1 MEKKAVW
8 ECLIS
13 VLSLFTCASSHVA
26 LCPTAGVVPEPVG
39 QQDQG
44 AEALSHALHLDE
56 VVPEPASEWQ
66 ALANVF

>member
-1 MEKKAVW
+1 M
-8 ECLIS
+8 
-13 VLSLFTCASSHVA
+13 LSLCTCASSHVA
-26 LCPTAGVVPEPVG
+26 ACLRLFLCPTAGVVLEPVG

-44 AEALSHALHLDE
+44 TEVLSHVLHLDE